1 MAWLLCGGQWPLRA
15 ARRRRLGRGDALQPH
30 QPAKRADRGH
40 GHTGSGALLSG
51 ESSRANHADTLL
63 VSLTQSHL
71 SPFPKVWYYLAPGSG
86 IWINVGKSLRTKT
99 DRVRQPESPGCE
111 RAVTEGYDT
120 FMLLPDNND
129 VADGLS
135 RYGSAI
141 EIVDCRGWRDHPHTA
156 AIAFEGTCP
165 PAEASPLR
173 VGLRGPERPCR
184 CDPTRSFLNCN
195 NGDPPPE
202 AVPFAYSGLQLSSS
216 WANFSLTNAGEQ
228 EASETVQ
235 VRVVPPNETA
245 APGMRSLRA
254 WTRVTLAPGASTDLA
269 FQIARAKLPK
279 EERLTLIFHSH
290 SMALPV

>member
-1 MAWLLCGGQWPLRA
+1 M
-15 ARRRRLGRGDALQPH
+15 
-30 QPAKRADRGH
+30 
-40 GHTGSGALLSG
+40 
-51 ESSRANHADTLL
+51 
-63 VSLTQSHL
+63 

-111 RAVTEGYDT
+111 RAVAEGYDT
-120 FMLLPDNND
+120 FMLLPDNNG